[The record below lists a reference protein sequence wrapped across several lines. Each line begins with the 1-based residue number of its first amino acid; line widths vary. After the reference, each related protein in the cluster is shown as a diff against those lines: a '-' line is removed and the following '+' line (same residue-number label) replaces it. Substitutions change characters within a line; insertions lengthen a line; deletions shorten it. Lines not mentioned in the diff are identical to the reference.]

1 MELFIPSLVGIVLA
15 ALVVM
20 FILPR
25 LSPIIL
31 GVLALVFLV
40 LAAYQHFTFF
50 GNEYALSTWQLPL
63 VNYGPYL
70 LLGGL
75 IIFLILFIVNFIGTG
90 STDVTAPIQKMNEA
104 VDRVVEQA
112 PTFEDAKQGV
122 AAATNNA
129 LKAVGLGGPN
139 NNRPVNRPANRPN
152 FPPAPNAGP
161 NAGRIP
167 NGPRFSRI

>member
-1 MELFIPSLVGIVLA
+1 MELFIPSLVAIVLA
-15 ALVVM
+15 AIIVM

-63 VNYGPYL
+63 INYGPYL

-90 STDVTAPIQKMNEA
+90 STDVSAPIHKMNEA
-104 VDRVVEQA
+104 VNRVVEQA
-112 PTFEDAKQGV
+112 PTFDQAKEGV
-122 AAATNNA
+122 AQATNNA
-129 LKAVGLGGPN
+129 LKAVGLGGQ
-139 NNRPVNRPANRPN
+139 NNRPVNRPPN
-152 FPPAPNAGP
+152 IPPGPNAGP

-167 NGPRFSRI
+167 NGLRFSRI

>member
-1 MELFIPSLVGIVLA
+1 MELFIPSLVAIVLA
-15 ALVVM
+15 AIIVM

-63 VNYGPYL
+63 INYGPYL

-90 STDVTAPIQKMNEA
+90 STDVSAPIQKMNEA
-104 VDRVVEQA
+104 VNRVVEQA
-112 PTFEDAKQGV
+112 PTFDQAKEGV
-122 AAATNNA
+122 AQATNNA
-129 LKAVGLGGPN
+129 LKAVGLGGQ
-139 NNRPVNRPANRPN
+139 NNRPVNRPPN
-152 FPPAPNAGP
+152 IPPGPNAGP

-167 NGPRFSRI
+167 NGLRFSRI